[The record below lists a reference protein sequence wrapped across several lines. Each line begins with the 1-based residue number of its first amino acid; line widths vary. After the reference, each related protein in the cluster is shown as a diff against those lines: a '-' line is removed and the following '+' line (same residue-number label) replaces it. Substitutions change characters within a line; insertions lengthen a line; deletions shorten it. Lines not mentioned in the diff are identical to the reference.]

1 MQNIFRLLLIAV
13 LSVSFSLSAKKSDDW
28 YKIPAEE
35 FQDAIYDFP
44 AEGTWEYK
52 FDYEMLLK
60 LQDSRSEEECQFG
73 RYLKWPNFKT
83 FFGKDKPAYLDD
95 SQLPVDFDYLL
106 TEQEVEKYKK
116 FMNRVLRYSSKVT
129 KYYKE
134 LYGRDRPSR
143 INPDVKPC
151 AEVPDGKKSYPSSH
165 TAKGVLLGCLFAEKF
180 RSQGDN
186 WRANRFINYG
196 EYMGEMRVIIGV
208 HHPSDVDAGRTIGYA
223 ICETL
228 LKHEQFK
235 KDFEAL

>member
-28 YKIPAEE
+28 YKIPAED
-35 FQDAIYDFP
+35 FQDAIGDFP
-44 AEGTWEYK
+44 AEGTEAYN

-60 LQDSRSEEECQFG
+60 LQNSRSEEECQFG
-73 RYLKWPNFKT
+73 RYLKWPNFAT
-83 FFGKDKPAYLDD
+83 FFGKDKPSYLDD
-95 SQLPVDFDYLL
+95 SKLPVDFDDLL
-106 TEQEVEKYKK
+106 TEKEVEKYKK
-116 FMNRVLRYSSKVT
+116 LMNRVLRYSSKVT
-129 KYYKE
+129 KHYKE

-180 RSQGDN
+180 ESQGDKQ
-186 WRANRFINYG
+186 RAESFIQYG

-208 HHPSDVDAGRTIGYA
+208 HHPTDVVAGLNIGYA
-223 ICETL
+223 ICERL
-228 LKHEQFK
+228 LKHEQFM
-235 KDFEAL
+235 KDFKAL